1 MLSGGQRQR
10 ISLAR
15 ALYFDGDILL
25 LDDPLSSVDPCV
37 RNHIF
42 RNAIL
47 DARSAGKAVLMVIYD
62 RKLLSQCDRVLC
74 LQGGSLVGEGRPL
87 DVEGESMQIGD
98 LDQSYVLVK
107 PETVPWE
114 GRAVREEK
122 TSRTK
127 VHGNGPANSTSTGT
141 TQKEGKSREGL
152 SPATT
157 A

>member
-25 LDDPLSSVDPCV
+25 LDDPLSSVDPCM

-47 DARSAGKAVLMVIYD
+47 DARSAGKAILMAIYD
-62 RKLLSQCDRVLC
+62 RKLLSRCDRVLC
-74 LQGGSLVGEGRPL
+74 LQGGTLVGPPL

-127 VHGNGPANSTSTGT
+127 VHGNGPANSTSTRT
-141 TQKEGKSREGL
+141 TQKEGESREGL